1 MLLGRRDRAELAFL
15 LGGLLLLMSLLGF
28 AQLSGL
34 VLEGDTQQF
43 DERVLSALRR
53 ADDPGTPVGPAW
65 LRNAALD
72 ITALGGG
79 WVLGLA
85 VLAIV
90 GFLLLQGMGRTALFV
105 FIASVGGWVL
115 NGALKE
121 LFQRPRPDVVPHLS
135 EVLTLSFP
143 SGHAMSSASVY
154 LTLGVLLM
162 RIAERRVTKI
172 YCMAIAVLVTVLV
185 GSSRVYLGVHYPS
198 DVLAGWLIG
207 LSWAVLCWIVERA
220 LERRTGMKREQ
231 HQQMSA

>member
-53 ADDPGTPVGPAW
+53 ADDPGSPIGPAW

-79 WVLGLA
+79 WVLGLT
-85 VLAIV
+85 VFAIV
-90 GFLLLQGMGRTALFV
+90 GFLFLQGMGRTALFV

-154 LTLGVLLM
+154 LTLGALLM

-172 YCMAIAVLVTVLV
+172 YCMAIAALVTVLV

-198 DVLAGWLIG
+198 DVLAGWLVG

-231 HQQMSA
+231 HQQMNA